1 MAWYIYEKLI
11 LKFNIFKNIYFKM
24 FKFHLNSWFS
34 KRVSTTQNS
43 REVRYWDIL
52 GIWYLGIAD
61 LPRSLRSHEWGHMND
76 ECEGTFIGSG
86 QTNEGVW

>member
-24 FKFHLNSWFS
+24 FKFHLISWFS

-43 REVRYWDIL
+43 
-52 GIWYLGIAD
+52 
-61 LPRSLRSHEWGHMND
+61 
-76 ECEGTFIGSG
+76 GSKTSEKVKNG
-86 QTNEGVW
+86 LFW